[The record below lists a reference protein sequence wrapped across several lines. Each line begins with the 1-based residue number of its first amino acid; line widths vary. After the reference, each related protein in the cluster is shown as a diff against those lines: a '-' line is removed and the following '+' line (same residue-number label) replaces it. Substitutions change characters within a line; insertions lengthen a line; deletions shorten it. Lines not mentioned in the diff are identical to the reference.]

1 MGVELP
7 VASQVTVRL
16 GWERSQ
22 PEASVMI
29 PELAHQALSR
39 LIHSVPVSEVNYP
52 YLQDR
57 KLPKV
62 MLLINRGCRV
72 DPEWL
77 GSETSLLF
85 SPAMLL
91 QFHG

>member
-1 MGVELP
+1 MELP
-7 VASQVTVRL
+7 VASQVTLRL
-16 GWERSQ
+16 GWGEVS
-22 PEASVMI
+22 ASVMT
-29 PELAHQALSR
+29 PELAHRALSR

-57 KLPKV
+57 KLPKF
-62 MLLINRGCRV
+62 MLLINSGCRV

-85 SPAMLL
+85 SPATLL